1 MQWTDEALVLT
12 SRRHGE
18 NHTITTLFTRE
29 HGAQSAMVHGG
40 QGTRRGAI
48 LQPGNKVQVNWQG
61 RTEDDLGR
69 FEVELEIPHAS
80 GALSTRL
87 GVLGLGA
94 VTELLTRTLP
104 DGNTYPELFAATDA
118 MLSHLH
124 SEVIFPILMVRWEV
138 GLLSALGFG
147 LTLDRCAATDRML
160 EDGADL
166 VFVSPKSGGAVSME
180 AGLPYQEKLLPL
192 PAFMID
198 RGEPTWPEVA
208 AGFALTGYFLQNWLL
223 APDGGTLPEA
233 RERLV
238 QKLKTRS

>member
-1 MQWTDEALVLT
+1 MQWTDDALVLT
-12 SRRHGE
+12 SRGHGE

-29 HGAQSAMVHGG
+29 RGAQSALVHGG
-40 QGTRRGAI
+40 QGSRKGAI
-48 LQPGNKVQVNWQG
+48 LQPGNRVQAAWQG
-61 RTEDDLGR
+61 RTDDDLGR
-69 FEVELEIPHAS
+69 FEVELELPYAS
-80 GALSTRL
+80 GALATRL

-94 VTELLTRTLP
+94 MTELLIRVLP
-104 DGNTYPELFAATDA
+104 DGNAYPELFTATDA
-118 MLSHLH
+118 VLSHLH
-124 SEVIFPILMVRWEV
+124 DEMIFPILMIRWEI

-192 PAFMID
+192 PAFVID

-208 AGFALTGYFLQNWLL
+208 KAFTLTGFFLQNWLL